1 MARFVKGQSGNPGG
15 RPKELKDVQSL
26 ARTKTL
32 LAVQT
37 LVEIAQNGKSESARV
52 AAASALLDRGFGKP
66 HQALKME
73 ADSTLSVNIVR
84 FGDRIGQCVGSDP
97 SYENRAHAAL
107 PAPNNKPNGWINEQQ
122 RQSPPVLRTGAAR
135 EARGKDGTR
144 TS

>member
-52 AAASALLDRGFGKP
+52 AAATALLDRGFGKP
-66 HQALKME
+66 QQAMKLEQDAVMV
-73 ADSTLSVNIVR
+73 VNIVR
-84 FGDRIGQCVGSDP
+84 FGDGHDVGESRIVPIAPAARNNKTNSANGSLNGN
-97 SYENRAHAAL
+97 SENR
-107 PAPNNKPNGWINEQQ
+107 GM
-122 RQSPPVLRTGAAR
+122 
-135 EARGKDGTR
+135 
-144 TS
+144 